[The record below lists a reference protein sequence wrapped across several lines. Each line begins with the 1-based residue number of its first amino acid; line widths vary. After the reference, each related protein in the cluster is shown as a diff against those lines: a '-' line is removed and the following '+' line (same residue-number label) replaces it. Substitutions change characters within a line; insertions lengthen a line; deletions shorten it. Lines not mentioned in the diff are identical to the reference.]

1 METKAKEKATKAKV
15 EVVTGKAEVE
25 VSEVTK
31 DEVEATKAK
40 AKVLVVLVATKVKEK
55 EKHKQQ
61 QEYVTTV
68 TSTDTLKH
76 SVDRSNVT
84 WATKLGTWTL
94 KTQASK
100 LVALELLLKPQLQ
113 FPGTNLQASQERSQR
128 TSQ

>member
-1 METKAKEKATKAKV
+1 MLQVGSFLPSFLPKV
-15 EVVTGKAEVE
+15 EEVTGKAEVE

-31 DEVEATKAK
+31 EEVEATKAK

-61 QEYVTTV
+61 QEFVTTV

-84 WATKLGTWTL
+84 WATKLGT
-94 KTQASK
+94 
-100 LVALELLLKPQLQ
+100 
-113 FPGTNLQASQERSQR
+113 
-128 TSQ
+128 